1 MIRHVLFIQYK
12 NQATEADIA
21 ISLRNFEQIK
31 SKIKGI
37 EAVEWG
43 LNNSPEGRNKDYTH
57 CVLMTFTDET
67 ARDHYLPHPEHD
79 VLKAQLG
86 PILEDIIVFDYVL

>member
-12 NQATEADIA
+12 DQATDVEVAT
-21 ISLRNFEQIK
+21 SLANFEAIK

-37 EAVEWG
+37 ESVEWG
-43 LNNSPEGRNKDYTH
+43 LNNSPEGRNKNYTH
-57 CVLMTFTDET
+57 CVFMTFTDEV
-67 ARDHYLPHPEHD
+67 ARDYYLPHPEHD

-86 PILEDIIVFDYVL
+86 PILEDIIVFDYAL

>member
-31 SKIKGI
+31 NKIKGI

-43 LNNSPEGRNKDYTH
+43 LNNSPEGHNKNYTH

-86 PILEDIIVFDYVL
+86 PILEDIIVFDYAL

>member
-1 MIRHVLFIQYK
+1 MIRHVLFIHYK
-12 NQATEADIA
+12 DQAKEDDIA
-21 ISLRNFEQIK
+21 TSLRNFEQIK
-31 SKIKGI
+31 NKIDGI

-57 CVLMTFTDET
+57 CVLMTFVDEA
-67 ARDHYLPHPEHD
+67 ARDAYIPHPEHD

-86 PILEDIIVFDYVL
+86 PILEDITVFDYKV

>member
-12 NQATEADIA
+12 EQASEADIA
-21 ISLRNFEQIK
+21 TSLANFEAVK
-31 SKIKGI
+31 SKIDGI
-37 EAVEWG
+37 ESVEWG

-57 CVLMTFTDET
+57 CVFMTFVDEA
-67 ARDHYLPHPEHD
+67 ARDAYIPHPEHE

-86 PILEDIIVFDYVL
+86 PILEDIIVFDYAI